1 MNRKILIERIA
12 EKTGEYKKNV
22 EAFIDA
28 YEAVIE
34 QALIDG
40 EDVHLH
46 GFVSFQVKEQN
57 EKTYVNPKTGER
69 RQLAPVKKIRAKVSA
84 SLNDKIK

>member
-12 EKTGEYKKNV
+12 EKTGDYKKNV

>member
-12 EKTGEYKKNV
+12 EKTGEYKKDI
-22 EAFIDA
+22 EAFVNA
-28 YEAVIE
+28 YEEVIE

-40 EDVHLH
+40 DDVHLH
-46 GFVSFQVKEQN
+46 GFVTFQVKVQN

-69 RQLAPVKKIRAKVSA
+69 RQLAPVKKIRAKVST
-84 SLNDKIK
+84 SMNDKIK